1 MNNLSSYCGLVDAKI
16 RASDEDLP
24 VIGSKN
30 GNVILVSWGNDM
42 YEMLLILFK
51 RAKPQ
56 KIFLFSSH
64 LQKSSQIHCPSTF
77 SLTRK
82 VDRQL
87 FCAISQNDTKKKKI
101 WDLVKSNI

>member
-1 MNNLSSYCGLVDAKI
+1 MKGPLDDAKI
-16 RASDEDLP
+16 RASDEDLL

-64 LQKSSQIHCPSTF
+64 LQKSSQIHCPF
-77 SLTRK
+77 YFFFILQEK
-82 VDRQL
+82 L
-87 FCAISQNDTKKKKI
+87 IEWFCAFFSEWHKCKCFKI
-101 WDLVKSNI
+101 